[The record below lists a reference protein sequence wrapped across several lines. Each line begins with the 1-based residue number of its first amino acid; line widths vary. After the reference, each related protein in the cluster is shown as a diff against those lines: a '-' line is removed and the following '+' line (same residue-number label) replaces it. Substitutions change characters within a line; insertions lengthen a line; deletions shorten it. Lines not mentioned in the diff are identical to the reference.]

1 MKTCYRALFS
11 SGLEVT
17 DMAKRASG
25 EGRHKWD
32 VCSCSVWEQKSLLGT
47 CRAGVCG
54 ARC

>member
-25 EGRHKWD
+25 EGSTSGMCAQVACGSRRA
-32 VCSCSVWEQKSLLGT
+32 CLGPAELGSV
-47 CRAGVCG
+47 G